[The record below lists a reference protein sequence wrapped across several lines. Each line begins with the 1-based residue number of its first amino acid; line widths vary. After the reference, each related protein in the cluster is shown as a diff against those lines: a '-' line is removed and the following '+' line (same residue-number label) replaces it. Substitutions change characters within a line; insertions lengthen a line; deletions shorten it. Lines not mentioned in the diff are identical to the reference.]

1 MQIVFKQEYLSS
13 LYYNQTADKKHRF
26 QPEVVKKYIKVVN
39 ILKHAKGV
47 EDLYPFN
54 SLNYEKLSGDKNEI
68 EMAHKNF
75 TPTHPGEVIKDELIA
90 RGIPQKDFA
99 ARIGVPYTMLNDIL
113 NERRAL
119 STTIALYIESA
130 LGISAELLIG
140 LQSDYSMQNTRND
153 KDVRRKM
160 RSIKP
165 YILTPV
171 PAIATR

>member
-1 MQIVFKQEYLSS
+1 MV
-13 LYYNQTADKKHRF
+13 
-26 QPEVVKKYIKVVN
+26 
-39 ILKHAKGV
+39 
-47 EDLYPFN
+47 
-54 SLNYEKLSGDKNEI
+54 
-68 EMAHKNF
+68 HKNF

-119 STTIALYIESA
+119 SATIALYIESA

-153 KDVRRKM
+153 KNVRRKM

-171 PAIATR
+171 PAMATR